1 MDNKDI
7 KKITYE
13 VSNEGKRY
21 IGILKEDFD
30 SKVQL
35 IAEQYAS
42 IKETLDLHTRIL
54 ESHSQ
59 TLESHSQILNFHS
72 QILESHTKTLESH
85 TKTLDSHTEM
95 IAGMKEDIEIM
106 KVDVQFI
113 KGSLKQK
120 VDVEEF
126 EALARRVA
134 ILEAK
139 MKKTKTRK

>member
-7 KKITYE
+7 KKITNE
-13 VSNEGKRY
+13 VSNEVKRY

-30 SKVQL
+30 SKIQL
-35 IAEQYAS
+35 IAEQHAS

-59 TLESHSQILNFHS
+59 
-72 QILESHTKTLESH
+72 
-85 TKTLDSHTEM
+85 TLDSHTEM

-139 MKKTKTRK
+139 MKKTKIRK